1 MILNFFNRKFLTE
14 YIVYILFFSFIF
26 SYFFILDSYFNLFNV
41 FIILLFIQLIC
52 FFIFTTK
59 QTSTKLHKYITDLSQ
74 CQFILSIIFWICL
87 YDTLDLNISNKDY
100 YFYNM
105 YFFFSLFSTE
115 TPILISF
122 KIDWISFFFFILT
135 NLFIYLCIIS
145 ISKNQEFFKET
156 LFFIIFLQ
164 WGLLLSFITVDIL
177 GFFIFFESTLIPIFF
192 IVLLLG
198 SRERKIRASY
208 LISIYTLFGSI
219 FMFFTILY
227 LYTKIGTSF
236 YLVLSTL
243 DFSLTDQFWLWF
255 FFFLTFAAKIPT
267 FPLHIWLPEAHVE
280 APTIG
285 SVLLAALLLKLG
297 TYGLIRFGI
306 FLFPY
311 GTINFNAF
319 VSLLAIIS
327 IVYTS
332 MIAIRQIDLKKI
344 IAYSSVGHM
353 NVVLLGIVL
362 INVDNLEGA
371 IFQMLSHGV
380 VSGALFFC
388 VGSLYKR
395 YKVRSLKYFGG
406 LMQTNPLLCVM
417 FLIFFMGNISFPGT
431 SSFVGEFVLFMG
443 MFNYTSTLVFIAAT
457 SMVLGAVYSLWTFN
471 RLSFGNLRNLTLK
484 NYSDLTKNEIYIYS
498 VLLYFLFLLGLQP
511 SIIFE
516 NLHFE
521 CLNIVEH
528 IKLQIV

>member
-1 MILNFFNRKFLTE
+1 MITNFNLFKFSKE
-14 YIVYILFFSFIF
+14 FFVYILFFLVLYF
-26 SYFFILDSYFNLFNV
+26 YFFISNTYFNLFNL
-41 FIILLFIQLIC
+41 FIILLFCQLLL
-52 FFIFTTK
+52 FFFYNK
-59 QTSTKLHKYITDLSQ
+59 KKNYNLLHKYITDISQ
-74 CQFILSIIFWICL
+74 CQFILSIIFGLCL
-87 YDTLDLNISNKDY
+87 YDSLNLDISNKQY

-105 YFFFSLFSTE
+105 YFFFPILSADN
-115 TPILISF
+115 PILISF
-122 KIDWISFFFFILT
+122 KIDWISFFFFFLT
-135 NLFIYLCIIS
+135 NLFIYLCLIS
-145 ISKNQEFFKET
+145 ISKEQEFFKET
-156 LFFIIFLQ
+156 LFFLIFLQ
-164 WGLLLSFITVDIL
+164 WGLLLAFITVDIL

-198 SRERKIRASY
+198 SRERRIRASY

-219 FMFFTILY
+219 FMLFTILY
-227 LYTKIGTSF
+227 LYNKIGTSS
-236 YLVLSTL
+236 YLVLSTI
-243 DFSLTDQFWLWF
+243 DFSLTDQYWLWL
-255 FFFLTFAAKIPT
+255 FFFLAFAAKIPT

-311 GTINFNAF
+311 GTINFSAF
-319 VSLLAIIS
+319 VSLLAMIS

-353 NVVLLGIVL
+353 NVVLLGIIL

-388 VGSLYKR
+388 VGALYKR

-457 SMVLGAVYSLWTFN
+457 SMVLGAIYSLWTFN
-471 RLSFGNLRNLTLK
+471 RLSFGNLRNLTLR
-484 NYSDLTKNEIYIYS
+484 NHTDLNKNEIYIFA

-521 CLNIVEH
+521 CLNIIEH
-528 IKLQIV
+528 IKLQII

>member
-1 MILNFFNRKFLTE
+1 MSINFNFANFIKE
-14 YIVYILFFSFIF
+14 YVVYIF
-26 SYFFILDSYFNLFNV
+26 FFILLIAYNFSSLYINLFNLFI
-41 FIILLFIQLIC
+41 IILVVQLIL
-52 FFIFTTK
+52 FFIFTK
-59 QTSTKLHKYITDLSQ
+59 RKDKVILHKYITDSLM
-74 CQFILSIIFWICL
+74 CQFLLSIILGLSI
-87 YDTLDLNISNKDY
+87 YDTIQLDISNKNY
-100 YFYNM
+100 YFYNL
-105 YFFFSLFSTE
+105 YFFVSIFSTE
-115 TPILISF
+115 FPILLSF
-122 KIDWISFFFFILT
+122 KIDWISFLFFILT
-135 NLFIYLCIIS
+135 NLFIYLCVVS
-145 ISKNQEFFKET
+145 ISKDQEFFKET
-156 LFFIIFLQ
+156 LIFLIFLQ
-164 WGLLLSFITVDIL
+164 WGLLLAFISIDIL

-198 SRERKIRASY
+198 SRERKVRASY
-208 LISIYTLFGSI
+208 LISVYTLFGSI
-219 FMFFTILY
+219 FMFFIIVY
-227 LYTKIGTSF
+227 LYSKVGSTF
-236 YLVLSTL
+236 YLVLNTL
-243 DFSLTDQFWLWF
+243 EFSSTDQFILWLF
-255 FFFLTFAAKIPT
+255 FFIAFAAKIPT

-311 GTINFNAF
+311 GTINFSAL

-353 NVVLLGIVL
+353 NVVLLGIIL

-371 IFQMLSHGV
+371 IFQMVSHGV

-443 MFNYTSTLVFIAAT
+443 MFNYSSTLVFISAT
-457 SMVLGAVYSLWTFN
+457 SMVLGAVYSLWTLN
-471 RLSFGNLRNLTLK
+471 RLNFGNLK
-484 NYSDLTKNEIYIYS
+484 NKYLINYTDLTKNEIYIFG
-498 VLLYFLFLLGLQP
+498 VLFYFLILLGLQP
-511 SIIFE
+511 SIILE

-528 IKLQIV
+528 IKLKLV